1 MSWAQSYPTQRVEG
15 KDTVVVMT
23 IKQAQDIN
31 LVFGTQKT
39 EINQLKQDIKDM
51 RSIADSLATL
61 QFRTYHQLLK
71 TQQDLTLQKVK
82 SDKRLNRQAQLF
94 FGFWVSFV
102 SYLQITR

>member
-31 LVFGTQKT
+31 LVFATQKA
-39 EINQLKQDIKDM
+39 EIHQLKQDIKDM

-71 TQQDLTLQKVK
+71 TQQDLTIQKIK
-82 SDKRLNRQAQLF
+82 SDRMLNKQGQLF
-94 FGFWVSFV
+94 FGFWAAFI